1 MKASQLLAVLAS
13 GTLFGFGLA
22 VSSMV
27 LPETVLCFLCFSDW
41 GLLLV
46 MAGAIAVVLPVYR
59 WAPRLLRRPLL
70 GKAFGTHVGRLQRDT
85 LVGALFFGVGWGLSG
100 VCPGPAI
107 ASLGTGNWPT
117 LYALAGIAIGAYLHG
132 HRASAPEDSSLP
144 IPRPPV

>member
-13 GTLFGFGLA
+13 GILFGFGLA

-27 LPETVLCFLCFSDW
+27 SPETVLCFLCFSDW

-59 WAPRLLRRPLL
+59 WAPQFLRRPLL
-70 GKAFGTHVGRLQRDT
+70 GRSFGNYAGRLRRDT

-117 LYALAGIAIGAYLHG
+117 LYALAGIAIGAYLQG
-132 HRASAPEDSSLP
+132 RLASGPEDPSLP

>member
-27 LPETVLCFLCFSDW
+27 SPETVLCFLCFSDW
-41 GLLLV
+41 GLTLV
-46 MAGAIAVVLPVYR
+46 MGGAIAVVLPVYR

-70 GKAFGTHVGRLQRDT
+70 GTAFGAHGGRLHRDT

-117 LYALAGIAIGAYLHG
+117 LYALAGIILGAYLHG
-132 HRASAPEDSSLP
+132 RLASVPDDLSLP
-144 IPRPPV
+144 VPRPRD